1 MIVLSDRDVAAL
13 LPMAAAI
20 EVVEKAMIAVSAGA
34 ANLPQRMV
42 VDVGP
47 PNMMGVMPGAFLPG
61 NGAVEGCFG
70 VKLVSL
76 FPKNPDS
83 GFSSHQGAIVLFE
96 PEHGSAIA
104 MMNAGLLTAVRTAA
118 ASAVA
123 TRVLAREDSATLA
136 MVGAGEQAEH
146 HVEAMLAVRPSIRA
160 LRIAGR
166 RPEKAQAFAE
176 HVAAQHPGLA
186 VTVAEDVRS
195 AVDGADIVCTV
206 TSSPTPVLKGEWIAP
221 GTHLNVIGASVASK
235 REIDEETVARSR
247 LFVDFRPS
255 TFAQAGEVIGAIESR
270 RIGRDHVL
278 AEIGEVLSGKAGGR
292 RDAGEITLYRSLG
305 IAAQDLACAA
315 HCLRAAQARGM
326 GVEAPLD

>member
-1 MIVLSDRDVAAL
+1 MIILSDRDVAAL

-20 EVVEKAMIAVSAGA
+20 EVVEMAMVAVSAGA
-34 ANLPQRMV
+34 ANLPLRMV

-61 NGAVEGCFG
+61 IGAVEPCFG

-76 FPKNPDS
+76 FPNNPDS

-96 PEHGSAIA
+96 PDHGSAVA

-123 TRVLAREDSATLA
+123 TRALARDDCATLA
-136 MVGAGEQAEH
+136 MIGAGEQAEH
-146 HVEAMLAVRPSIRA
+146 HVEAMLVVRPSIRT
-160 LRIAGR
+160 LRIVGR
-166 RPEKAQAFAE
+166 RPDKAQAFATHMAE
-176 HVAAQHPGLA
+176 RHPGLA
-186 VTVAEDVRS
+186 VMVAPSVQA
-195 AVDGADIVCTV
+195 AVEGADIVCTV
-206 TSSPTPVLKGEWIAP
+206 TSSPTPVLEGAWIAP
-221 GTHLNVIGASVASK
+221 GTHLNVVGASVAS
-235 REIDEETVARSR
+235 RCEIDEGAVARSR
-247 LFVDFRPS
+247 LFVDYRPS
-255 TFAQAGEVIGAIESR
+255 TFAQAGEVIAAIDSG

-292 RDAGEITLYRSLG
+292 RDEGEITLYRSLG
-305 IAAQDLACAA
+305 IAAQDLACAT
-315 HCLRAAQARGM
+315 HCLREAQARGM

>member
-34 ANLPQRMV
+34 AILPLRMV

-47 PNMMGVMPGAFLPG
+47 PNMMGVMPGALLPG
-61 NGAVEGCFG
+61 NGTVEGCFG

-76 FPKNPDS
+76 FPNNPDA

-96 PEHGSAIA
+96 PDHGSA
-104 MMNAGLLTAVRTAA
+104 R
-118 ASAVA
+118 
-123 TRVLAREDSATLA
+123 ARQDSATLA

-146 HVEAMLAVRPSIRA
+146 HVEAMLLVRPSIRA

-221 GTHLNVIGASVASK
+221 GTHLNVVGASVASK
-235 REIDEETVARSR
+235 REIDEETVVRSR
-247 LFVDFRPS
+247 LFVDYRAS
-255 TFAQAGEVIGAIESR
+255 TFAQAGEVIGAIESG

-292 RDAGEITLYRSLG
+292 RDPGEITLYRSLG
-305 IAAQDLACAA
+305 IAAQDLACVA

>member
-13 LPMAAAI
+13 LPMETAI
-20 EVVEKAMIAVSAGA
+20 EVVEKAMVAVSAGA
-34 ANLPQRMV
+34 ANLPLRMV

-47 PNMMGVMPGAFLPG
+47 PNMMGVMPGAFMPG
-61 NGAVEGCFG
+61 NGAVDGCFG

-76 FPKNPDS
+76 FPNNPDA

-96 PEHGSAIA
+96 PDHGSAVA

-123 TRVLAREDSATLA
+123 TRALARQDSATLA
-136 MVGAGEQAEH
+136 MIGAGEQAEH
-146 HVEAMLAVRPSIRA
+146 HVEAMLLVRPSIRA

-176 HVAAQHPGLA
+176 HMAARHPGLA
-186 VTVAEDVRS
+186 VTVVDDVRS

-206 TSSPTPVLKGEWIAP
+206 TSSPTPVLMGEWIAP
-221 GTHLNVIGASVASK
+221 GTHLNVVGASVASK
-235 REIDEETVARSR
+235 REIDEDTVARSR

-255 TFAQAGEVIGAIESR
+255 TFAQAGEVIGAIDSG

-278 AEIGEVLSGKAGGR
+278 AEIGEVLAGKAGGR

-315 HCLRAAQARGM
+315 HCLREAKARGM
-326 GVEAPLD
+326 GIEAPLD